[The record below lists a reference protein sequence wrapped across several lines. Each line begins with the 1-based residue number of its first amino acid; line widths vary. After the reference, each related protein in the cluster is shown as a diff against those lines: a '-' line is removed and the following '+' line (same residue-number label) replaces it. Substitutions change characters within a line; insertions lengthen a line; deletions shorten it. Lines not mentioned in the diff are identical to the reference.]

1 MTETV
6 RRTLWIV
13 LATGIVGLLLLCTLL
28 HTFYRSLYDPIRAL
42 ETGAGRLAQGD
53 FEYRIDVHTGDE
65 LEDLAR
71 PVRSTA
77 GAASFR
83 SDNTVERQFEVIDPT
98 VFESN
103 WIPLGRDSCLE
114 QVILQR
120 LKKCL

>member
-1 MTETV
+1 MQTIRHRAEISIDPARDGGYFV
-6 RRTLWIV
+6 SVIV
-13 LATGIVGLLLLCTLL
+13 
-28 HTFYRSLYDPIRAL
+28 YK
-42 ETGAGRLAQGD
+42 
-53 FEYRIDVHTGDE
+53 E

-103 WIPLGRDSCLE
+103 WIPLGRDACLE